1 MSHMRVIV
9 TGANGFIGKR
19 LVETLS
25 HVWDVVEVDKNN
37 MWELLQWEILEWND
51 VECIFHL
58 GAISDTTST
67 DPMMVNSHNVNYT
80 ISLFMLAASKGIPV
94 KYASS
99 ASVYGMC
106 QDTFNPLNFYA
117 LSKLTVDYWVQQH
130 LADFSH
136 IQGFRFFNV
145 YGPGEEDKVE
155 RGQASPISTFA
166 HQAKTEGKIKLFEGS
181 DQYHRD
187 FVHVDDVI
195 HAMLDNN
202 KDSGIYDLGTSVPIS
217 FEDVGRLVADKFKVP
232 IEYIPFPEHLRGKYQ
247 EFTKAKKE
255 GWPVNFRSVRS
266 YVKNDFVS

>member
-37 MWELLQWEILEWND
+37 MWNILDWEILEWND

-99 ASVYGMC
+99 ASVYGHSF
-106 QDTFNPLNFYA
+106 TEVNPLNFYA

-130 LADFSH
+130 IGDFSH

-155 RGQASPISTFA
+155 RGQASPVSTFA
-166 HQAKTEGKIKLFEGS
+166 HQAKTEGKVKLFEGS
-181 DQYHRD
+181 DKFFRD

-195 HAMLDNN
+195 SVMLDNN
-202 KDSGIYDLGTSVPIS
+202 KASGIFDLGTSSSTS
-217 FEDVGRLVADKFKVP
+217 FESVGRLVADKYDVGVQ
-232 IEYIPFPEHLRGKYQ
+232 YIPFPEHLKGKYQ
-247 EFTKAKKE
+247 SMTRAKDE
-255 GWPVNFRSVRS
+255 GWGINFKTVES
-266 YVKNDFVS
+266 YVKNSLG